1 MAKKLEGDFF
11 ILSAND
17 LLSGKVVFYS
27 EEGWSVNSKNAL
39 RIHKDQLENYEK
51 ISKIE
56 EDNCIVVS
64 PTFVEL
70 DELGNIRK
78 LRDKIR
84 DKGLTFDL
92 K

>member
-1 MAKKLEGDFF
+1 MAKKLQGDFF

-51 ISKIE
+51 ISKID
-56 EDNCIVVS
+56 EDKCLIVS
-64 PTFVEL
+64 PAFVEL

-84 DKGLTFDL
+84 DKGLTFNL
-92 K
+92 E

>member
-17 LLSGKVVFYS
+17 LLSGNVVFYS
-27 EEGWSVNSKNAL
+27 KEGWSECSKNAL
-39 RIHKDQLENYEK
+39 KIQKDQLENYEK
-51 ISKIE
+51 ISKID
-56 EDNCIVVS
+56 EDKCLIVS
-64 PTFVEL
+64 PAFVEL

-84 DKGLTFDL
+84 DKGLTFNL
-92 K
+92 E

>member
-1 MAKKLEGDFF
+1 MAKKLEGNFF

-17 LLSGKVVFYS
+17 LLSGKVVFYTK
-27 EEGWSVNSKNAL
+27 EGWSTSSKNAL
-39 RIHKDQLENYEK
+39 RIPKDQLENYEK
-51 ISKIE
+51 ISKID
-56 EDNCIVVS
+56 EDKCIIVS
-64 PTFVEL
+64 PAFVEL
-70 DELGNIRK
+70 DDLGNIRK